1 MYLAKRDGRT
11 LIVATEGGG
20 NAYIS
25 LTANEQYEVPETDV
39 IGLIRR
45 EKHVYQLECELDG
58 RTLIVR
64 LLVDGARA
72 TTRAC
77 YIPLTVREYNE
88 VTAPAQ
94 TDAQERA
101 RISRQLKA
109 VK

>member
-11 LIVATEGGG
+11 LIVTTEGGG
-20 NAYIS
+20 NAYIT
-25 LTANEQYEVPETDV
+25 LTADEQYEVPETDI
-39 IGLIRR
+39 IGLIRGGD
-45 EKHVYQLECELDG
+45 HVRQLECELDG

-64 LLVDGARA
+64 LLVDGVRG
-72 TTRAC
+72 TRAC